1 VRDLDA
7 VYARLRAILE
17 PYGAKLEIK
26 ADTDAE
32 LYLDTR
38 HRMKNGKPLFFGSV
52 QVKKRYVS
60 YHLMP
65 VYTDPNLLDGTSEE
79 LKSRMQGKSCFNF
92 TQVDDALV
100 AELAALTEAGFVRYR
115 EAGFL

>member
-1 VRDLDA
+1 VPDLDA

-17 PYGAKLEIK
+17 PYAAKLDIK

-32 LYLDTR
+32 LYVDTR
-38 HRMKNGKPLFFGSV
+38 HRMKNGKRLFFGAV
-52 QVKKRYVS
+52 QLKKRYVT

-65 VYTDPNLLDGTSEE
+65 VYTDPGLLDGTSEG
-79 LKSRMQGKSCFNF
+79 LKARMQGKSCFNF
-92 TQVDDALV
+92 TQVDDALF

>member
-1 VRDLDA
+1 VPDLET

-17 PYGAKLEIK
+17 PYAAKLDIK

-32 LYLDTR
+32 LYVDTR
-38 HRMKNGKPLFFGSV
+38 HRLKNGKPLFFGAV

-65 VYTDPNLLDGTSEE
+65 VYTDPGLLDGTSEG
-79 LKSRMQGKSCFNF
+79 LTARMQGKSCFNF
-92 TQVDDALV
+92 TQVDDALI